1 MIPDWL
7 KDGRKI
13 PDDVMHYIR
22 IMAVHAVRTLNI
34 SPTIVSKVYNFSP
47 NCIYRWLKQYDEGGF
62 EALASKTAPGSEPI
76 ITTEMDEWLEQM
88 VLSSTPDQFGY
99 DTNLWT
105 CKILADLLER
115 EFDVKANDDTVR
127 IHLKS
132 LELTCQIPEYQ
143 DNNRDD
149 FEIEQFKT
157 EKFPMI
163 QRLAIK
169 LDADI
174 AFEDESGVGV
184 MTRHGRTWGRKG
196 QTPVVKVSMQ
206 RGGYN
211 VLSAVTVK
219 GEMQYLIK
227 DETINGDNYIEF
239 LDLLIAKREKP
250 LILLADHASF
260 HRSKAVRE
268 FVFAHRNKLRVFFL
282 PKRAPELNPDE
293 QLWNEIKNNQI
304 GKQPVKSKLDLKNR
318 LTKALDSV
326 QKNAKRI
333 INFFRMPDTIYAF
346 NDCT

>member
-1 MIPDWL
+1 MTPDWL

-13 PDDVMHYIR
+13 PDNVMHYVR
-22 IMAVHAVRTLNI
+22 IMAVHAVRMLGQ
-34 SPTIVSKVYNFSP
+34 SPKIVSEVYNFSP

-62 EALASKTAPGSEPI
+62 EALESKTAPGAEPI
-76 ITTEMDEWLEQM
+76 ITTEMDEWLQR
-88 VLSSTPDQFGY
+88 VVIGSTPDQFEY
-99 DTNLWT
+99 DTNLWS

-115 EFDVKANDDTVR
+115 EFGAQANDETVR

-132 LELTCQIPEYQ
+132 LGLTCQIPEYQ

-149 FEIEQFKT
+149 LKIEQFKT

-184 MTRHGRTWGRKG
+184 MTRHGRTWGKKG

-211 VLSAVTVK
+211 VLSAVTAK

-227 DETINGDNYIEF
+227 DETINGDKYIEF
-239 LDLLIAKREKP
+239 LNLLITNREKP

-260 HRSKAVRE
+260 HKSKAVRD
-268 FVFAHRNKLRVFFL
+268 FVRDHRSKLRVFFL

-293 QLWNEIKNNQI
+293 QLWNEIKNNHI
-304 GKQPVKSKLDLKNR
+304 GKQPVKNKLDLKNR

-326 QKNAKRI
+326 QNNVNRI
-333 INFFRMPDTIYAF
+333 INFFHMPDTIYAF